1 MEPVFMY
8 WSKIKF
14 KGNDNFKEFK
24 VNFSDGD
31 NLNGVIFKKEKNYFI
46 TSLSANVEIDKDLKG
61 LKDYKK
67 IKELSRKSNEIIEK
81 GISHLH
87 KDILLEI
94 NLKDV
99 DLLPDKKKRKL
110 AVKSLEFFDEKTQKK
125 KKVSI
130 YSQYE
135 ELKIF
140 GLEFVK
146 ENGIIHKYTINL
158 FEDRKNNLFLEKKF
172 FFDKNQVIEKIK
184 KEYDYKKTF
193 FIEHNGKLKAHTIGF
208 TEFLA
213 KHIDHNINFDFMSI
227 FRNRSEFPLYFYE
240 NLFGG
245 SSLFPKRKRPKYIF
259 TKGDSSA
266 LTDLHPLAINL
277 SNVAI
282 KGGVN
287 FYITPELYE
296 KDHSI
301 FKRIPEIQ
309 SKNVTTSELDDL
321 RRELNN
327 NDFSVSKLYGF
338 RNIKA
343 YSIYPILNINNF
355 IMPDFNVKITIKKG
369 KEKIEENIKKIF
381 EGSFY
386 VLDNEFNASKKTEI
400 ISKNKRSA
408 EIKNT
413 IPEKI
418 EEYLSGECFKLKKL
432 SEEINLK
439 SFDRVYEKFFLY
451 DLENIIK
458 PTFTTELQTE
468 FSIYGLINFS
478 GKIDNEKKIK
488 LISPKNYL
496 KFDIEREIHK
506 NQLKMELNKVHNKKT
521 FNILDNNVFNFGI
534 LTAEKKRKIGG
545 KRIMTEIID
554 SFTILGIQKLEYS
567 YLNPVHI
574 NIKSENTIRKLMS
587 NKNNKY
593 KFILKSLIFSSNIL
607 NDTDVIFLIS
617 SGLSDAKKVFIDDK
631 LESAIGVCYLSEV
644 KDWDIIKGQSKRV
657 QVVFVDSEDFAGQ
670 SNHFSLA
677 FETRNLSDILKF
689 SITLVDGENKPIKF
703 KDGED
708 KVPIITFDIQIIK

>member
-1 MEPVFMY
+1 MY

-146 ENGIIHKYTINL
+146 ENGIIYKYTINL
-158 FEDRKNNLFLEKKF
+158 FEDRKNNLFLEKNF

-184 KEYDYKKTF
+184 KEYDYKNTF

-240 NLFGG
+240 NLLGG

-309 SKNVTTSELDDL
+309 SKNVTTTSELDDL
-321 RRELNN
+321 RRELTN

-386 VLDNEFNASKKTEI
+386 VLDNEFNTSKKTEI

-418 EEYLSGECFKLKKL
+418 EEYLSGEYSKSKKL

-439 SFDRVYEKFFLY
+439 SFDKVYENFFLY

-458 PTFTTELQTE
+458 PTFTTELQIE

-496 KFDIEREIHK
+496 KFDIEREIYK

-534 LTAEKKRKIGG
+534 LTAEKKRKIGE

-574 NIKSENTIRKLMS
+574 NIKSENIIRKLMS

-657 QVVFVDSEDFAGQ
+657 QVVFFDSEDFAGQ

>member
-1 MEPVFMY
+1 
-8 WSKIKF
+8 
-14 KGNDNFKEFK
+14 
-24 VNFSDGD
+24 
-31 NLNGVIFKKEKNYFI
+31 
-46 TSLSANVEIDKDLKG
+46 
-61 LKDYKK
+61 
-67 IKELSRKSNEIIEK
+67 
-81 GISHLH
+81 
-87 KDILLEI
+87 
-94 NLKDV
+94 
-99 DLLPDKKKRKL
+99 
-110 AVKSLEFFDEKTQKK
+110 
-125 KKVSI
+125 
-130 YSQYE
+130 
-135 ELKIF
+135 
-140 GLEFVK
+140 
-146 ENGIIHKYTINL
+146 
-158 FEDRKNNLFLEKKF
+158 
-172 FFDKNQVIEKIK
+172 
-184 KEYDYKKTF
+184 
-193 FIEHNGKLKAHTIGF
+193 
-208 TEFLA
+208 
-213 KHIDHNINFDFMSI
+213 MSI

-240 NLFGG
+240 NLLGG

-418 EEYLSGECFKLKKL
+418 EEYLSGEYSKSKKL

-439 SFDRVYEKFFLY
+439 SFDKVYENFFLY

-458 PTFTTELQTE
+458 PTFTTELQIE

-496 KFDIEREIHK
+496 KFDIEREIYK

-534 LTAEKKRKIGG
+534 LTAEKKRKIVE

-574 NIKSENTIRKLMS
+574 NIKSENIIRKLMS

-657 QVVFVDSEDFAGQ
+657 QVVFFDSEDFAGQ